1 MPRLLKNDSIRL
13 IESSIEALALAQI
26 GICSFRKD
34 DLKITN
40 VRYAVEIGLIGSAIE
55 LAMNSILIQ
64 AYGKKIIFRDERYK
78 TASEILHDFRILLNQ
93 SSANTLFLVNGIKNY
108 ENHIEEL
115 LKLTNRFQ
123 LIITSRAHG
132 LHNGIGLSYEIT
144 ASFFQEVSR
153 FLNLIGLSSNYK
165 PYLQKIPELVGI
177 MIDKNVLI
185 DDLYNRV
192 NKTKDIEEQKTL
204 ISSLFLILPEVP
216 KDLPDWVKRFD
227 SFNIAPKRND
237 IVYLVN
243 ALEQA
248 NPVSLRKVK
257 SGSNTIDVRIDIDN
271 PDAIPIS
278 PQFLRTEF
286 TQYKD
291 QFYADISN
299 ANGRLTSRQLDLP
312 PKLSVYKAFSIDLF
326 GAGILSED
334 TFFTAHQSWSY
345 IVSAWNVAKNNTNA
359 PFWFMIRATDDK
371 GQLKSQLKKAARIG
385 NSSLKTNL
393 DIAIKGIEK
402 IEKNE
407 AIDITETYY
416 DKIVK
421 DRQKFTAQL
430 EKFEKS
436 YSITKN
442 HELPK
447 RFDGVL
453 EDMFDEKT
461 HIGEVLELV
470 LKDND
475 LTTEQKK
482 YWIFQL
488 TQVMPEKDDLL
499 TLNSILNMEEYSVSH
514 TNIRKT
520 LRVMDFY
527 NYGPKIAPAPNT
539 RYI

>member
-13 IESSIEALALAQI
+13 IESSIEALALAQV

-34 DLKITN
+34 DLKISN
-40 VRYAVEIGLIGSAIE
+40 VRYAAEIGLIGSSIE

-64 AYGKKIIFRDERYK
+64 AYGKKIIYKDERYK
-78 TASEILHDFRILLNQ
+78 TASEILHDFRLLLNQ
-93 SSANTLFLVNGIKNY
+93 SSANTLFLVNGITNY
-108 ENHIEEL
+108 EAHINEL

-132 LHNGIGLSYEIT
+132 LHNGMGLSYEIT

-153 FLNLIGLSSNYK
+153 FLKLISQSSNYK

-177 MIDKNVLI
+177 MIDKDILI

-192 NKTKDIEEQKTL
+192 NATKDIDEQKTL

-216 KDLPDWVKRFD
+216 KDLPEWVKKFE

-237 IVYLVN
+237 IVYLIN

-248 NPVSLRKVK
+248 NPVSLRKVN
-257 SGSNTIDVRIDIDN
+257 SGSNTIDVRIDMDN
-271 PDAIPIS
+271 PNAIPIS
-278 PQFLRTEF
+278 PHYLRTEF

-291 QFYADISN
+291 QFYADIST
-299 ANGRLTSRQLDLP
+299 ANGRLTSKQLDLP
-312 PKLSVYKAFSIDLF
+312 PKLSVYKAFSIDLYE
-326 GAGILSED
+326 AGILSEGS
-334 TFFTAHQSWSY
+334 FFNAHQSWSY
-345 IVSAWNVAKNNTNA
+345 IVSALNVAKNNTNA

-385 NSSLKTNL
+385 NSSLKINL

-407 AIDITETYY
+407 AIDITETYF
-416 DKIVK
+416 DKIIK

-442 HELPK
+442 HELPE
-447 RFDGVL
+447 RYNSVL
-453 EDMFDEKT
+453 TDMFDEKT
-461 HIGEVLELV
+461 HIGEVLDLVVNDNELI
-470 LKDND
+470 L
-475 LTTEQKK
+475 EQKK
-482 YWIFQL
+482 YWVYQL
-488 TQVMPEKDDLL
+488 TQVMPEKEDLI
-499 TLNSILNMEEYSVSH
+499 TLNSILNLDEFSVSH

-520 LRVMDFY
+520 LRVMDFF
-527 NYGPKIAPAPNT
+527 NYGPKISPAPNT
-539 RYI
+539 QYT